1 MIRVE
6 PKPLEKPASTSGES
20 VANSIWAKAA
30 LPMRLPLRLLVALL
44 AGERARSPLE
54 DWPPSPA
61 LGSRRVAVVLRQGGV
76 APSIGK

>member
-1 MIRVE
+1 VIRVE

-44 AGERARSPLE
+44 AGGRARSHRNLICFDVLTPFLTLAGGT
-54 DWPPSPA
+54 PS
-61 LGSRRVAVVLRQGGV
+61 S
-76 APSIGK
+76 